1 MYQVIKM
8 YGDYEPWWFLKDW
21 QKDIIEE
28 KRFEYFEDAFSFY
41 KTEWLSLK
49 TTLPS
54 CKYHDNLQAAF
65 WDKTDQRWCENCGD
79 YLQQYHSILMLKDGK
94 ELPEGTFSYHFNV
107 QNDESEPKI
116 VNSNR
121 NHGIFSMIFL
131 FFMTNLRIEK

>member
-1 MYQVIKM
+1 MLNVSSDKKCM
-8 YGDYEPWWFLKDW
+8 GDYEPWWFLKDW

-28 KRFEYFEDAFSFY
+28 KTF
-41 KTEWLSLK
+41 LSILRMLSPFTKQNGYLLK

-94 ELPEGTFSYHFNV
+94 
-107 QNDESEPKI
+107 
-116 VNSNR
+116 
-121 NHGIFSMIFL
+121 
-131 FFMTNLRIEK
+131 RIA